1 MNKMNRHANSSLS
14 SLSLYKKI
22 HFAVAG
28 IAITAALVDF
38 RIGVAIY
45 SLFLGLIVVAVLG
58 LIFFLAAVQ
67 LISMLLRERQQEG
80 I

>member
-14 SLSLYKKI
+14 LYEKI